1 MDTLAIDIET
11 YSDVSLPDC
20 GVHRYAASEQF
31 EILLFAYS
39 LNDEPTRII
48 DLASGQTMPDEI
60 MECPVFYYKKDMELD
75 IRGIRTGKMRKR
87 KCFVYIMHEERKIG
101 IPSLSYVR
109 TCLEGYISF
118 GFDEHY
124 LSEAQIRAVKE
135 AGYED

>member
-48 DLASGQTMPDEI
+48 GIAAGLGNVQKLRDGEPLGSRANAKDEFEAVDAEDDFLA
-60 MECPVFYYKKDMELD
+60 
-75 IRGIRTGKMRKR
+75 
-87 KCFVYIMHEERKIG
+87 
-101 IPSLSYVR
+101 
-109 TCLEGYISF
+109 
-118 GFDEHY
+118 
-124 LSEAQIRAVKE
+124 
-135 AGYED
+135 

>member
-48 DLASGQTMPDEI
+48 DLASGEKISDKI
-60 MECPVFYYKKDMELD
+60 MEYLTDDSVIKTAYNAGYSSGNCINLILRFFLKN
-75 IRGIRTGKMRKR
+75 R
-87 KCFVYIMHEERKIG
+87 
-101 IPSLSYVR
+101 
-109 TCLEGYISF
+109 EGWYEI
-118 GFDEHY
+118 
-124 LSEAQIRAVKE
+124 AQIANKAVTSSLLE
-135 AGYED
+135 VGLNT

>member
-48 DLASGQTMPDEI
+48 DLASGEKISDKI
-60 MECPVFYYKKDMELD
+60 MEYLTDDSVIKTAYNAAF
-75 IRGIRTGKMRKR
+75 
-87 KCFVYIMHEERKIG
+87 ERNCINRFFG
-101 IPSLSYVR
+101 LSLKPEGWRCTLVQASMLSLPLS
-109 TCLEGYISF
+109 LEGV
-118 GFDEHY
+118 G
-124 LSEAQIRAVKE
+124 KP
-135 AGYED
+135 

>member
-48 DLASGQTMPDEI
+48 DLASGQTMPE
-60 MECPVFYYKKDMELD
+60 
-75 IRGIRTGKMRKR
+75 GG
-87 KCFVYIMHEERKIG
+87 G
-101 IPSLSYVR
+101 VR
-109 TCLEGYISF
+109 QFRHPCCRSRC
-118 GFDEHY
+118 HWK
-124 LSEAQIRAVKE
+124 AWAKH
-135 AGYED
+135 

>member
-31 EILLFAYS
+31 EILLFSYS

-60 MECPVFYYKKDMELD
+60 HAVASAVTGR
-75 IRGIRTGKMRKR
+75 RGRST
-87 KCFVYIMHEERKIG
+87 E
-101 IPSLSYVR
+101 S
-109 TCLEGYISF
+109 
-118 GFDEHY
+118 
-124 LSEAQIRAVKE
+124 
-135 AGYED
+135 

>member
-1 MDTLAIDIET
+1 ML
-11 YSDVSLPDC
+11 C
-20 GVHRYAASEQF
+20 
-31 EILLFAYS
+31 
-39 LNDEPTRII
+39 
-48 DLASGQTMPDEI
+48 
-60 MECPVFYYKKDMELD
+60 
-75 IRGIRTGKMRKR
+75 
-87 KCFVYIMHEERKIG
+87 VYHARRAENR